1 MLPRIVRPDAKGRIT
16 LGRNLT
22 KDVSGYTVTETKD
35 HQIILNPHVE
45 IPAREKWLFANKTAL
60 KKVESG
66 LKDAAQGR
74 LLKKGSF
81 SKFSDDDIE

>member
-1 MLPRIVRPDAKGRIT
+1 MLPKIVRPDAKGRIT

-22 KDVSGYTVTETKD
+22 KDVSGYKVTETKD
-35 HQIILNPHVE
+35 HQIILSPRVE
-45 IPAREKWLFANKTAL
+45 IPAREKWLFENKIAL

-66 LKDAAQGR
+66 LKDVAQGR